1 VPIDVEALR
10 ARFPALRLTHDGV
23 PFIYFDG
30 PGGTQVPDSV
40 IEAVARYYRE
50 MNANHEGAFVTSE
63 RSDTVIAEAHAALA
77 DFVGAASAD
86 EIKIGPNM
94 TTLTLHVS
102 RSIGATLQPGDEIVV
117 TSLDHNANIDPW
129 RHIARDRGLVVR
141 TIDVRLDDL
150 TLDEA
155 SLDAA
160 ITPRTK
166 VVAVGYASNAVGTIN
181 PVAEIARRAHA
192 VGAWLYVDAVHW
204 APHGP
209 IDVRAIDADFL
220 ACSTYKFFGPHL
232 GVLYGKG
239 EILESL
245 PSYKLKPAADRFE
258 TGTGAYELFGG
269 ATAAVDYLAEIG
281 RSGDPADADG
291 GGGGLTGRRAAIV
304 AGMTAIRAYE
314 MDLWARLERGLREIP
329 GLRLWGIADPD
340 RFDQRTPTAGVTIE
354 GHAPHALAAAL
365 GSAGIAT
372 WDGDFYARD
381 LAERAGFG
389 EAGGLLRVGLVHYN
403 TADEVDRLLGELERI
418 VA

>member
-1 VPIDVEALR
+1 MSLDVAGLR
-10 ARFPALRLTHDGV
+10 SRFPALSLTQDGR
-23 PFIYFDG
+23 PFVYFDG
-30 PGGTQVPDSV
+30 PGGTQVPESV
-40 IEAVARYYRE
+40 IDAVGRYYRE
-50 MNANHEGAFVTSE
+50 MNANHEGAFATSE
-63 RSDTVIAEAHAALA
+63 RSDAVIVETHAALA
-77 DFVGAASAD
+77 DFLGAASPG

-102 RSIGATLQPGDEIVV
+102 RSIGATMEPGDEIVV

-129 RHIARDRGLVVR
+129 RHMARDRGLTVR
-141 TIDVRLDDL
+141 TVGVRTDDL

-155 SLDAA
+155 SLEAA

-166 VVAVGYASNAVGTIN
+166 LVAVGYASNAVGTIN

-220 ACSTYKFFGPHL
+220 VCSTYKFFGPHL
-232 GVLYGKG
+232 GVLYGKA
-239 EILESL
+239 EILETL
-245 PSYKLKPAADRFE
+245 PSYKLRPAADRFE

-269 ATAAVDYLAEIG
+269 ATAAVDYLADIG
-281 RSGDPADADG
+281 RAADPAAAG
-291 GGGGLTGRRAAIV
+291 VGGGLTGRRAALV
-304 AGMTAIRAYE
+304 AGMTVIRGYE

-329 GLRLWGIADPD
+329 GLRLWGIADPG
-340 RFDQRTPTAGVTIE
+340 RFDERTPTAGLTID
-354 GHAPHALAAAL
+354 GHAPRELAAAL
-365 GSAGIAT
+365 GRAGIAT

-381 LAERAGFG
+381 LAERTGFG
-389 EAGGLLRVGLVHYN
+389 QAGGLLRIGLVHYN
-403 TADEVDRLLGELERI
+403 TADEVDRLLGELERL